1 MTTLDEEITALRE
14 AIASGALKVRS
25 RVNGVEKEVAYA
37 SYDDL
42 RKRLDFLRGLQAG
55 GIRRKAIL
63 AAVHSGR
70 S

>member
-1 MTTLDEEITALRE
+1 MTTLDNEIAALRE

-55 GIRRKAIL
+55 GLRRKAIL

>member
-1 MTTLDEEITALRE
+1 MATIDEEIAAIRE

-37 SYDDL
+37 SFDDL
-42 RKRLDFLRGLQAG
+42 RKRLDFLQGLQAG
-55 GIRRKAIL
+55 VTRRKVIL